1 MLNKKILSLI
11 LAFCITVGNIQGY
24 ALELDN
30 VCPEEKGERG
40 HYWCAYSAGKKLI
53 SQGNDYVGI
62 KNVGKDADQS
72 LYFFS
77 YRAINEILDK
87 FKPCSKKEMEE
98 KFPMK
103 MERVLVEPSG
113 ALKALSYGAAKL
125 AGCTV
130 GVGMVILANL
140 LGFLNFFPNV
150 DRHIEVFPVMKA
162 FFNRIPNAIGGFP
175 ANKLMLLLGG
185 LWGCTAATSD
195 LKSHYECVYSEN
207 FSENLAA
214 RKKIENNN
222 TIILSALNSLEEGI
236 SDKDYQIG
244 ENDFIFLRLTHSKDY
259 PIGYAEFNKAGI
271 KYSDEE
277 KASFGQR
284 FEELSG
290 NLTKILEN
298 KKEYGVY

>member
-11 LAFCITVGNIQGY
+11 LAFCIAVGNIQGY

-40 HYWCAYSAGKKLI
+40 HYFCAYSEGKKLL

-62 KNVGKDADQS
+62 KNVGKNSDYS

-87 FKPCSKKEMEE
+87 FNLCSKKEMEE

-103 MERVLVEPSG
+103 MERVLIEPSS
-113 ALKALSYGAAKL
+113 ALKAFSYGAAKL
-125 AGCTV
+125 AGCAV
-130 GVGMVILANL
+130 GVGMAVLANL
-140 LGFLNFFPNV
+140 LGLFNFFPNV
-150 DRHIEVFPVMKA
+150 DRHVEGAPVMKT
-162 FFNRIPNAIGGFP
+162 FLNRIPNAIGGFP
-175 ANKLMLLLGG
+175 ANKLMLILGGLLGG
-185 LWGCTAATSD
+185 TAATSD

-214 RKKIENNN
+214 RKKIKNNN
-222 TIILSALNSLEEGI
+222 TIFFRALDSLKEGI
-236 SDKDYQIG
+236 SDKRYQKG
-244 ENDFIFLRLTHSKDY
+244 ENDFILLELTHLKDY
-259 PIGYAEFNKAGI
+259 PIGSADFNKAGI

-277 KASFGQR
+277 KALFGQR